1 MKISDIMTER
11 VVSVGQ
17 DEPVSAAA
25 RLLKRH
31 NVGALPVCDSSG
43 RLRGLVTDRDIVLR
57 CVAMDEDPQMVRIGD
72 IMSRGI
78 ITADPADSVE
88 RASQLMSQDQV
99 RRLPVTDNG
108 RVVGFLSLGDLARN
122 RNCDMEASE
131 ALTEISANIKH
142 R

>member
-1 MKISDIMTER
+1 MKISDIMTDR

-31 NVGALPVCDSSG
+31 NVGSLPVCDSSG

-57 CVAMDEDPQMVRIGD
+57 CIAMDEDPQNVRIGD

-78 ITADPADSVE
+78 VTADPADSVE
-88 RASQLMSQDQV
+88 RASQLMSQDQI

-108 RVVGFLSLGDLARN
+108 RLVGVVSLGDLARN

-131 ALTEISANIKH
+131 ALTEISANIK
-142 R
+142 RR